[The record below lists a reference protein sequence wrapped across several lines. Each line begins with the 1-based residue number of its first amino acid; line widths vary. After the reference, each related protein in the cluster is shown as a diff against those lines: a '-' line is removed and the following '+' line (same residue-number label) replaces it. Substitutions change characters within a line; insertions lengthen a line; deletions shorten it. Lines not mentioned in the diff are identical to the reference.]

1 MVTKFFLLGALCA
14 GVFGQAPAKPAPA
27 KTAPAKP
34 AAAKPNP
41 TSEAALRARVSQFMQ
56 YHVEGKFSK
65 AMELVAEDT
74 KEQYFAGGKQRLKA
88 FKLESVKLTDKNT
101 KAVVTTIV
109 TRDWDIRMQQHE
121 VVIPMVTTWKVQKGQ
136 WFWYWDANGTWLTP
150 MGPSKIEP
158 LSKNPDGTIKGLPPK
173 IGTDEVAA
181 QARNILA
188 QSGLSKSEV
197 VFDPA
202 VVNGERV
209 AFTNGV
215 QGYVKVSLEGIPRLE
230 GFSANLESPGVTANG
245 QIGVIL
251 SYQPVTEAPIPDDF
265 TIQVVTEPLNQSY
278 PIRVRFTHPQ

>member
-1 MVTKFFLLGALCA
+1 MVMKSFLLGALCV

-34 AAAKPNP
+34 AAAKPNL

-136 WFWYWDANGTWLTP
+136 WFWYWDANGTWLTH

-158 LSKNPDGTIKGLPPK
+158 LSKNPDGTIKGCPSLNTEQWAGGNVREHRIQDIWERSAKLRYTRDRTVDVFVRRLRQKIDKPASVHSFIQTRFGVGYKLEPEPK
-173 IGTDEVAA
+173 
-181 QARNILA
+181 
-188 QSGLSKSEV
+188 
-197 VFDPA
+197 
-202 VVNGERV
+202 
-209 AFTNGV
+209 
-215 QGYVKVSLEGIPRLE
+215 
-230 GFSANLESPGVTANG
+230 
-245 QIGVIL
+245 
-251 SYQPVTEAPIPDDF
+251 
-265 TIQVVTEPLNQSY
+265 
-278 PIRVRFTHPQ
+278 